1 MGGAGYEPA
10 ETPLWRQLLSYTIAG
25 GLSLTIVGILL
36 WDRHQRLSKLELE
49 LEKQVRTKNV
59 IGNTTPDKFYERD
72 GQRLYIEVDGRPA
85 MEYFT
90 LQTTKN

>member
-59 IGNTTPDKFYERD
+59 IGNTTPDK
-72 GQRLYIEVDGRPA
+72 
-85 MEYFT
+85 T
-90 LQTTKN
+90 LLTFSVESFLIQAKKSI